1 MLQAEH
7 LDEGTLHAY
16 IDGELD
22 SDQLAEVERHLAD
35 CAECRQHADEAQSM
49 LAEADDLIERL
60 DPPPFVMLPE
70 GRSMGTGSRL
80 EPVVLIPPEPET
92 PRPGMGRPYRPSPP
106 KSKRPRRPFAPPRAG
121 RRALMAAGLAALL
134 GVGYLL
140 TRDGGDAARDVQL
153 ARTETP
159 SQPTLSGFER
169 GTAAAPEASA
179 PLPAADSSALAA
191 AGGADDLAA
200 NEADTANGDE
210 AGDAGAAAGAAA
222 AEPEPQQLAA
232 REAAEPVTRRR
243 ESPPP
248 RPTPTAA
255 QTAAARQAAAERA
268 AREAERDVAART
280 QEILEETAQDAAP
293 PAARAAAP
301 APDPV
306 SALER
311 RAGVYSRI
319 GLDEASRMLGS
330 PAHAILD
337 LRPQFVGL
345 APSSGVPGADP
356 GRPLVRVVYLD
367 PSQRL
372 IMLDQ
377 QRQSGELPPST
388 SSMIVLGRGGV
399 RLWLHG
405 GVPASTLRE
414 LAERVR

>member
-7 LDEGTLHAY
+7 LDEGTLHAF

-22 SDQLAEVERHLAD
+22 SDQQADVERHLA
-35 CAECRQHADEAQSM
+35 ECTECSRNADETRS
-49 LAEADDLIERL
+49 LLLDADELIERL

-70 GRSMGTGSRL
+70 GRSMGTGNRL

-92 PRPGMGRPYRPSPP
+92 PRPGPGRPYRAPAQ
-106 KSKRPRRPFAPPRAG
+106 KRPKRPFAPPRAG
-121 RRALMAAGLAALL
+121 RAAAMAAGLAGVL
-134 GVGYLL
+134 GIGYLL
-140 TRDGGDAARDVQL
+140 TRGGEDAARDVQL
-153 ARTETP
+153 ATAEAP
-159 SQPTLSGFER
+159 SQPTMSRFER
-169 GTAAAPEASA
+169 DAAPEPETSAAAAAPETTE
-179 PLPAADSSALAA
+179 AA
-191 AGGADDLAA
+191 AGLADDSAVDAA
-200 NEADTANGDE
+200 VPQT
-210 AGDAGAAAGAAA
+210 
-222 AEPEPQQLAA
+222 PEPDPEARQLAA
-232 REAAEPVTRRR
+232 RDEPEQAPRRR
-243 ESPPP
+243 EAPPP
-248 RPTPTAA
+248 SQPSPAEV
-255 QTAAARQAAAERA
+255 AAARQAAANLA

-280 QEILEETAQDAAP
+280 QAILEETAVESSPRAG
-293 PAARAAAP
+293 AAAAA

-319 GLDEASRMLGS
+319 GLDEARRMLGS

-377 QRQSGELPPST
+377 QRQSGDLPPST
-388 SSMIVLGRGGV
+388 DNLIVMARGGV

-405 GVPASTLRE
+405 AVPAATLRD
-414 LAERVR
+414 LAQRVR

>member
-7 LDEGTLHAY
+7 LDEGTLHAF

-35 CAECRQHADEAQSM
+35 CAECRQHADEAQGV

-70 GRSMGTGSRL
+70 GRSMGTGNRL

-92 PRPGMGRPYRPSPP
+92 PRPGMGRPYRPAQP
-106 KSKRPRRPFAPPRAG
+106 KLKRPKRPFAPPRAG

-140 TRDGGDAARDVQL
+140 TRDGDEAARDVQL

-159 SQPTLSGFER
+159 SAPTMSGFER
-169 GTAAAPEASA
+169 GTGAAPEAAAALPSA
-179 PLPAADSSALAA
+179 ESSAG
-191 AGGADDLAA
+191 AGDDGAA
-200 NEADTANGDE
+200 NEVDTLAGNEAGDE
-210 AGDAGAAAGAAA
+210 AGEAGAAAGAAA
-222 AEPEPQQLAA
+222 VEEPQQLAA
-232 REAAEPVTRRR
+232 RAAAEPAAPRR
-243 ESPPP
+243 EPAPPP

-280 QEILEETAQDAAP
+280 QEILEETAQEAAP

-319 GLDEASRMLGS
+319 GLDEARRMLGS

-337 LRPQFVGL
+337 LRPQFIGL

-388 SSMIVLGRGGV
+388 GNMIVLGRGGV

-405 GVPASTLRE
+405 GVPAATLRE